1 MLQGAV
7 RQPTGPMDKSYSM
20 HYSDYACQCICHS
33 YEGGGGCRHMGT
45 DTQLLALKRLPRI
58 LNWSIASLLFPHGT
72 LQAPMLIQFTV
83 GGKK

>member
-1 MLQGAV
+1 
-7 RQPTGPMDKSYSM
+7 
-20 HYSDYACQCICHS
+20 
-33 YEGGGGCRHMGT
+33 MGT